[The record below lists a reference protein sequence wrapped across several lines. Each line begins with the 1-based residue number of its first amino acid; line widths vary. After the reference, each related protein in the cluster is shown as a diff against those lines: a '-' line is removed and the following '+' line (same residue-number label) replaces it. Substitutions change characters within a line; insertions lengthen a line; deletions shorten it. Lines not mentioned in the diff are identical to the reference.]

1 MDTPHYTPR
10 FPVPRSP
17 FPVPR
22 RRGGFTLI
30 EMLAVIV
37 LIGILMAA
45 AGFSI
50 RKANELSKN
59 TKAEAECRELVNALL
74 EYRNIYQK
82 WPGDASGEQEAGSS
96 ILGPLTDPK
105 KNPRG
110 LVFLNLTL
118 TDSTWN
124 DPWGRPYK
132 AYFPDAGKVQ
142 RPKAIEACVS
152 FPCKRPPPF

>member
-10 FPVPRSP
+10 FPVPHSP
-17 FPVPR
+17 FPVSR
-22 RRGGFTLI
+22 RCGGFTLI
-30 EMLAVIV
+30 EMLSVIV
-37 LIGILMAA
+37 LIGILMSA

-50 RKANELSKN
+50 RKANELSRN

-74 EYRNIYQK
+74 EYRGIYQK
-82 WPGDASGEQEAGSS
+82 WPDDASGEQEATAS
-96 ILGPLTDPK
+96 LLEPLTDPK

-118 TDSTWN
+118 TERTWN

-132 AYFPDAGKVQ
+132 IYFPDAEKVQ

-152 FPCKRPPPF
+152 FPFKRPPPY

>member
-82 WPGDASGEQEAGSS
+82 WPGDASGEHPVETGHLLHVGPVAGHEDLLASQRLQKGVHAALAAV
-96 ILGPLTDPK
+96 IQTD
-105 KNPRG
+105 
-110 LVFLNLTL
+110 
-118 TDSTWN
+118 
-124 DPWGRPYK
+124 
-132 AYFPDAGKVQ
+132 AQ
-142 RPKAIEACVS
+142 
-152 FPCKRPPPF
+152 